1 VVVCRVEEWIKRQR
15 LSSGF
20 CEEACK
26 MRTRVLDELGGGKG
40 GKKERRRKGVDTNV
54 EFVGRHCGVIDRL
67 ISAG

>member
-1 VVVCRVEEWIKRQR
+1 
-15 LSSGF
+15 
-20 CEEACK
+20 